1 MDLLSRHVYDNV
13 PYQDLLSRNV
23 LDLATRM
30 FSSPPEGGIIQSV
43 ITNIKNLA
51 QDTSLAIRPIAVEP
65 YCQAGVCPNSWLKLF
80 AYTDI

>member
-1 MDLLSRHVYDNV
+1 
-13 PYQDLLSRNV
+13 
-23 LDLATRM
+23 M